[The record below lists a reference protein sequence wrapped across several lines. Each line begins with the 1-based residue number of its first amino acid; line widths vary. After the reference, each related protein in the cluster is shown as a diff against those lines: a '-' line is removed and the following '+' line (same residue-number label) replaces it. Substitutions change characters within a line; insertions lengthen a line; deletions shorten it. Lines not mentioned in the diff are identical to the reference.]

1 MTGVCNMRYTVQ
13 YDIMRLLKPE
23 VNKMQN
29 TLCICYN
36 MYNVHDDDNASCL
49 QKKILLDKWCS
60 YDNQSKLLVR

>member
-23 VNKMQN
+23 VNKKMQN

-49 QKKILLDKWCS
+49 
-60 YDNQSKLLVR
+60 